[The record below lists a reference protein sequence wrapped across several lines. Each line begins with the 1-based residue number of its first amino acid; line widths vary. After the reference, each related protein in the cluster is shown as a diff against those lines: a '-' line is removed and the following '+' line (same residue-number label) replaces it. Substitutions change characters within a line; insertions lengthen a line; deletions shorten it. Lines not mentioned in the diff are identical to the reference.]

1 MEEFRLRKSAL
12 GGIRGRGF
20 SAFVVATMSA
30 GLLSVAPP
38 GYATPE
44 APAGSASAAVQ
55 PEQGAS
61 EAAQALEEAK
71 RTGKPVEVVSLRT
84 ETDEVYVNPDGTAR
98 ADQSIL
104 PMRVR
109 QGGRL
114 VDIDPELATRS
125 DGRVAPKASALSVSF
140 SGGGDDAFVTML
152 REGRTVTLT
161 WPHGKL
167 PTPTVNG
174 RTATYADVLPG
185 VDLTATADDASF
197 SHALVVKTPTAA
209 RHPDVRS
216 VEFGLKTQGLALAQG
231 ATGEI
236 LAKTPSGN
244 SLFTAPQPQ
253 MWDSAGSESA
263 TPVDPETPK
272 GAKPVARS
280 LQDTLDGAT
289 EGSRQAK
296 LGVKLEEDKLVLTPD
311 TGLLDDPKTVYP
323 VVIDPKWGPD
333 AWKNAWSIAYKH
345 TAHPGSE
352 NTVYYNGGT
361 ISDYARV
368 GYANDTT
375 RGGTTRANTYFNI
388 PVGSLAGKQV
398 IDSTLRIKQTHAGS
412 WSCNSGDL
420 LVRTIGRSLPK
431 NITYNNQPAWGAIV
445 DSSGESFGGRNCPA
459 DTAGLVE
466 FKVTSAISDAA
477 AGRWGSWAFVLTSKS
492 NAIDTSWR
500 KFDPHSARVSTKYN
514 TLPTKPK
521 LSLDPSLPCAGGVI
535 GATDEIV
542 LRATDFKDAED
553 TNLTAEFRYALE
565 GKAATSRSV
574 SVSSGGTAMLRIPA
588 GTKFPAGKYFYD
600 AVIKD
605 GVGIGE
611 WAGRCYF
618 TYDPTAPSKEP
629 TVGSVQFPED
639 VNEACV
645 NGQSTGRCAMPART
659 EGTFTF
665 GANEVADV
673 VEYVWW
679 TDYDTKEKVVKPA
692 TAGGSATVKIRP
704 LSAGPQYLYVR
715 SEDAANNR
723 SAVKAY
729 LFTPVRSA
737 ERDRLGD
744 MNGDGLVDL
753 VTVDPGTGA
762 LWTYPGRG
770 DGTFGTGKAANGA
783 SFAAGPVTNGGSW
796 SDDDLYEDVIA
807 LQPSADKSGV
817 YELNVYRG
825 NGNGELRTDAD
836 AVKRLQTAD
845 EDRTDPVTGASTN
858 EHAHWRNGAEI
869 LSVPSFSD
877 EGGGGPERNQPDG
890 QLTDDDHPDLLVKE
904 GSSLWLY
911 LGRRGDNLLDNG
923 GPPIA
928 LGNAD
933 WQNMTLMTPGDLN
946 KDGIPEIWARDT
958 VSGAV
963 HQYTSRK
970 AAAPDHRGIL
980 ADLSVFADPEV
991 RTTSIG
997 TGFKGTDHPHL
1008 TTTGDFEGD
1017 GHADLWSRDGAGRT
1031 VEFPGRSPV
1040 AGSAFGAARLLATTG
1055 YSWADC
1061 KTFPPASGSKSF
1073 SICGP
1078 ILGKYESLG
1087 GVAGFGKPTGDLTN
1101 VSDGGRFVNFAEAGT
1116 ATTNRAISW
1125 SKATGAW
1132 SVADGVF
1139 TRWNSIGRETGT
1151 LGYPTSDEH
1160 PTHVAGGTVITF
1172 GKAGSASAIYSHVL
1186 DGSQV
1191 VRGAIHSQ
1199 YVKLGGPA
1207 VYGYP
1212 VGAETTTATK
1222 PGAVQHFRHLVTGG
1236 HNVSFYWSSATGA
1249 WPVVGS
1255 IRTHWLSLNGHNG
1268 NLGFPTSIEYPVYG
1282 GQRSDFQTGYVRWNR
1297 ESYQVA
1303 AHTPTD
1309 RTAHLR
1315 TDLAGDYD
1323 GDGRTDIYTVYNYEK
1338 DSIGLYVAKANADG
1352 GHNPPQEY
1360 FATENPGDWNYSHS
1374 KWTSGDFDGDGR
1386 DDLMGFY
1393 GYSDGRVTAFSF
1405 LTQPAGRPVLRTSIN
1420 LATGWNWSRSTQMAA
1435 DLNGDGRD
1443 DLAFVY
1449 DYGDGIMGVF
1459 KALARADGTFENPV
1473 RSFVTEKGHWW
1484 ASNARYTIG
1493 DTNGDG
1499 RDDIVALYGYST
1511 GEARLFTMTAKAD
1524 GNLNHYTDSWSVPS
1538 GVWERDRGKMT
1549 MADFNK
1555 DGREDLAVMYGYDD
1569 GRTEIRIFHARADG
1583 GFGGFVTPYASL
1595 PGNWY
1600 ATSTG
1605 NLVSGDV
1612 NGDGRPDITVSYNYA
1627 SGQMRLFTFYGNEE
1641 GTTDPPTFTWYAP
1654 AGTW

>member
-1 MEEFRLRKSAL
+1 
-12 GGIRGRGF
+12 
-20 SAFVVATMSA
+20 MSA

-38 GYATPE
+38 GHTAPE
-44 APAGSASAAVQ
+44 ALPGDAPAATRGERESRAT
-55 PEQGAS
+55 
-61 EAAQALEEAK
+61 AQALQQAK
-71 RTGKPVEVVSLRT
+71 RTGEPVEIVSRRT

-98 ADQSIL
+98 VDRSIL
-104 PMRVR
+104 PVRVR

-114 VDIDPELATRS
+114 VDIDPALAPDSR
-125 DGRVAPKASALSVSF
+125 GRIAPKASAMAVSF
-140 SGGGDDAFVTML
+140 SGGGDDVFATMF
-152 REGRTVTLT
+152 REGRTVSLT

-167 PTPTVNG
+167 PRPMVKG
-174 RTATYADVLPG
+174 RTATYANVLPG
-185 VDLTATADDASF
+185 VDLTATADDVSF
-197 SHALVVKTPTAA
+197 SHALVVKTPAA
-209 RHPDVRS
+209 AKNPAVRS
-216 VEFGLKTQGLALAQG
+216 VEFGLKTRGLTLAQG

-236 LAKTPSGN
+236 LAKTPART
-244 SLFTAPQPQ
+244 SLFVAPRPE
-253 MWDSAGSESA
+253 MWDSAGSETA
-263 TPVDPETPK
+263 TRVDPKTPK
-272 GAKPVARS
+272 GALPAART

-296 LGVKLEEDKLVLTPD
+296 LGVKLEAGKLTLTPD
-311 TGLLDDPKTVYP
+311 AELLDDSKTVYP
-323 VVIDPKWGPD
+323 VVIDPKWAPD

-345 TAHPGSE
+345 TGYPGSE

-361 ISDYARV
+361 ISDFARV

-388 PVGSLAGKQV
+388 PVGTLGGKQ
-398 IDSTLRIKQTHAGS
+398 IIKSTLRIKQTHAGS
-412 WSCNSGDL
+412 WSCQSGDI
-420 LVRTIGRSLPK
+420 LVRTIGKTLPK

-466 FKVTSAISDAA
+466 FDVTKAITDAT
-477 AGRWGSWAFVLTSKS
+477 AGRWGNWAFVLTSKS

-500 KFDPHSARVSTKYN
+500 KFDPHSVRVSTHYN

-521 LSLDPSLPCAGGVI
+521 LSLDPSLPCEGGVI
-535 GATDEIV
+535 GTTDEIV
-542 LRATDFKDAED
+542 LRATGFKDAED
-553 TNLTAEFRYALE
+553 ANLTVEFRYALN
-565 GKAATSRSV
+565 GASTSTPRIV
-574 SVSSGGTAMLRIPA
+574 NASSGGTAMLRIPA
-588 GTKFPAGKYFYD
+588 GTTLPTGKYFYD
-600 AVIKD
+600 AIVKD
-605 GVGIGE
+605 GVGTSG

-618 TYDPTAPSKEP
+618 TYDRTAPNRPP
-629 TVGSVQFPED
+629 TVASPQFPEN
-639 VNEACV
+639 VTEACL
-645 NGQSTGRCAMPART
+645 NGQATGSCAMPART
-659 EGTFTF
+659 EGSFTF
-665 GANEVADV
+665 GASGVGDV
-673 VEYVWW
+673 VKYVWW
-679 TDYDTKEKVVKPA
+679 TDFDTQEKTAKPA
-692 TAGGSATVKIRP
+692 ATGGSVTIKTKP

-723 SAVKAY
+723 SPVKSY
-729 LFTPVRSA
+729 LFVPTRSA

-744 MNGDGLVDL
+744 LNGDTFVDL

-770 DGTFGTGKAANGA
+770 DGTFGTGQPADRR

-796 SDDDLYEDVIA
+796 DDADYYEDLLA
-807 LQPSADKSGV
+807 LEPAKDKSGT
-817 YELNVYRG
+817 YELYAYKGDG
-825 NGNGELRTDAD
+825 NGKLQDDAD
-836 AVKRLQTAD
+836 ARRRLKTLE
-845 EDRTDPVTGASTN
+845 EDDTDASGAPTSVD
-858 EHAHWRNGAEI
+858 AHWRNGADI
-869 LSVPSFSD
+869 LSVPSFNDDNYDGVVSD
-877 EGGGGPERNQPDG
+877 LDN
-890 QLTDDDHPDLLVKE
+890 PDLLVKE

-911 LGRRGDNLLDNG
+911 LGSRGSEFLDELG
-923 GPPIA
+923 SPIP

-946 KDGIPEIWARDT
+946 KDGVPEIWARDT
-958 VSGAV
+958 VAGTV
-963 HQYTSRK
+963 HTYTSSK
-970 AAAPDHRGIL
+970 PEIPDPSGV
-980 ADLSVFADPEV
+980 ATDLSVFGDPEV

-997 TGFKGTDHPHL
+997 TGFKGTDYPHL
-1008 TTTGDFEGD
+1008 TTTGDFEGN
-1017 GHADLWSRDGAGRT
+1017 GYADLWSRDGAGRT
-1031 VEFPGRSPV
+1031 VEFPGR
-1040 AGSAFGAARLLATTG
+1040 ALTGGSAFGAARHLATTG
-1055 YSWADC
+1055 YDWADC
-1061 KTFPPASGSKSF
+1061 KSFPAASGSGTF
-1073 SICGP
+1073 SVCGP
-1078 ILGKYESLG
+1078 ILGKFESLG
-1087 GVAGFGKPTGDLTN
+1087 GVAGFGKPTGGVTN

-1116 ATTNRAISW
+1116 TTTNRTISW

-1139 TRWNSIGRETGT
+1139 IRWNGIGRETGD
-1151 LGYPTSDEH
+1151 LGYPTSDEL
-1160 PTHVAGGTVITF
+1160 PTHVAGGTAITF
-1172 GKAGSASAIYSHVL
+1172 SKAGRAGAIYSHVL
-1186 DGSQV
+1186 SGSQV
-1191 VRGAIHSQ
+1191 IRGAIYSQ

-1212 VGAETTTATK
+1212 VGAETATATK
-1222 PGAVQHFRHLVTGG
+1222 PGLVQHFRHKVTSG
-1236 HNVSFYWSSATGA
+1236 NNISFYWSSATGA
-1249 WPVVGS
+1249 WPVVGT

-1268 NLGFPTSIEYPVYG
+1268 SLGFPTSAEYSVYG

-1297 ESYQVA
+1297 ESNQVA
-1303 AHTPTD
+1303 AHAPTD

-1323 GDGRTDIYTVYNYEK
+1323 GDGRTDVYTVYNYEK

-1374 KWTSGDFDGDGR
+1374 RWTSGDFDGNGR

-1405 LTQPAGRPVLRTSIN
+1405 LTQPAGPPVIRTSIS
-1420 LATGWNWSRSTQMAA
+1420 LATGWDWNRSTQMAA

-1484 ASNARYTIG
+1484 ATGARYTIG

-1524 GNLNHYTDSWSVPS
+1524 GTLNYYTGSWYVPA

-1583 GFGGFVTPYASL
+1583 GFDGFVTPYASL

-1605 NLVSGDV
+1605 NLVAGDV
-1612 NGDGRPDITVSYNYA
+1612 NGDGRSDLTVSYNYA
-1627 SGQMRLFTFYGNEE
+1627 VGETRVFTFYGNEA
-1641 GTTDPPTFTWYAP
+1641 GTVDRPTSTWYAP